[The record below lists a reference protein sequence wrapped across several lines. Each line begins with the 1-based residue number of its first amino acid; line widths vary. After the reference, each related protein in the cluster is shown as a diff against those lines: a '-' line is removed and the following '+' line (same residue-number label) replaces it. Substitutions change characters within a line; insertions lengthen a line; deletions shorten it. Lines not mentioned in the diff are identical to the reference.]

1 MLKTAT
7 FVNSTVGRKVIVALS
22 GLFLCSF
29 LVIHLYINLFAL
41 KADRSEIHGEFNTYA
56 HFMATYPLL
65 RPLEWVLF
73 GGFLLHAIL
82 GIVLAIK
89 NRQARPVRYEANS
102 PNENSSWISRL
113 SWFTGLFVGVFLVIH
128 INTFFVQSRSFFG
141 NPPMDERPMIEL
153 IKDAFSSP
161 GYVAFY
167 MIALVFL
174 ALHLKHGIQSAFQ
187 TLGLRVG
194 KYQRLIETVGVIFWL
209 LIPIGFALVPLYFLF
224 ATN

>member
-1 MLKTAT
+1 MSKSPSFL
-7 FVNSTVGRKVIVALS
+7 NSTVGRKVIVALS

-29 LVIHLYINLFAL
+29 LVLHLYINLFAL
-41 KADRSEIHGEFNTYA
+41 KADAGATEGEFNTYA

-65 RPLEWVLF
+65 RPLEWILF

-89 NRQARPVRYEANS
+89 NRLARPVRYEVNNA
-102 PNENSSWISRL
+102 NENSSWISRL
-113 SWFTGLFVGVFLVIH
+113 SWLTGIFVGVFLVVH
-128 INTFFVQSRSFFG
+128 INTFFVQSRFF
-141 NPPMDERPMIEL
+141 DDRPMVRLIE
-153 IKDAFSSP
+153 DAFRSRT
-161 GYVAFY
+161 YVLFY

-194 KYQRLIETVGVIFWL
+194 KYQNLIEAVGVIFWL
-209 LIPIGFALVPLYFLF
+209 IIPIGFALIPLYFLF
-224 ATN
+224 ANK